1 MTRLFFAAA
10 FLLGAFAIVWM
21 GADFVGSDILALI
34 VTIVIGCVYLLGI
47 VELARFRQA
56 TATLT
61 SALANIPEKTAEPI
75 SWLEQ
80 WLAKLDPALQYPA
93 RLRIEGERA
102 GLPTPVFTPYLVG
115 LLVMLGL
122 LGTFIGMVETLG
134 GAVLALEGST
144 ELAAIRAGLAAPIK
158 GLGVAFGTSVA
169 GVSASAM
176 LGLISTLC
184 RRERM
189 LATRQ
194 LDSRIA
200 TTFREFSLAHQ
211 RQETLKA
218 LQMQAQA
225 FPAVADKLQAVAG
238 QLAQM
243 GERLGEQL
251 LAEQEQFHST
261 TTSTYKEL
269 ADSVD
274 QSLQASLAA
283 SGRMAG
289 ESIKPVVAEAM
300 ATLSQEAKDSREQLA
315 STAKDQ
321 LQAFGDD
328 AATANTAMLAAFEQA
343 SSSWVEQ
350 SQSLQHSLA
359 ASMQESARELAAN
372 TASTSTRMLEEVAGL
387 LRSTEDLVQARQ
399 ASEQTWLSEQR
410 AQMGQLTSALNSELG
425 ALREVEERG
434 QQAAVTRLA
443 ELEAGVATHLA
454 SLGKELEEPMT
465 RLIQTASETPRA
477 AAEVITLLRAEIS
490 SNIERDN
497 QLLEERKQV
506 MDQLHAVSGS
516 LASTAERQRE
526 AIEELVSSSASALQ
540 EVNSRFN
547 EQIETEAAKM
557 AEVAANF
564 SGSAAELSS
573 LGEAFGLGVS
583 LFSESNEKLMVN
595 LAQLEESMRN
605 ASDRSD
611 EQMGYYVAQAREI
624 IDQSMLS
631 QKEIIDDLHKLSQAT
646 APTVAEAN

>member
-61 SALANIPEKTAEPI
+61 SALANIPEKTTEPT

-80 WLAKLDPALQYPA
+80 WLAKLDPALQSPA

-102 GLPTPVFTPYLVG
+102 GLPAPVFTPYLVG

-194 LDSRIA
+194 LDRRIA
-200 TTFREFSLAHQ
+200 TTFREFSLAYQ

-225 FPAVADKLQAVAG
+225 FPAVADKMQAVAA
-238 QLAQM
+238 QLEQM
-243 GERLGEQL
+243 GEQLGQQL
-251 LAEQEQFHST
+251 LAEQEQFHSAA
-261 TTSTYKEL
+261 TSTYKEL

-274 QSLQASLAA
+274 QSLQESLAA

-289 ESIKPVVAEAM
+289 ESIKPVMVEAM

-321 LQAFGDD
+321 LQAFGTD

-350 SQSLQHSLA
+350 SRSLQHSLA
-359 ASMQESARELAAN
+359 ESMQESARELAAD

-399 ASEQTWLSEQR
+399 ASEQTWLSGQREQ
-410 AQMGQLTSALNSELG
+410 MEQLTSALNTELG
-425 ALREVEERG
+425 ALREAEERG
-434 QQAAVTRLA
+434 QEAAVTRLA
-443 ELEAGVATHLA
+443 ELEATVATHLA

-506 MDQLHAVSGS
+506 MDQLHTVSGS

-540 EVNSRFN
+540 AVNSRFN

-557 AEVAANF
+557 SEVAANF

-573 LGEAFGLGVS
+573 LGEAFGLGVT

-631 QKEIIDDLHKLSQAT
+631 QKEIIDDLSKLSQA
-646 APTVAEAN
+646 PSPIVAEAN